1 MSIRFNCQKCGGT
14 VQAPDLVA
22 GKQGRCPR
30 CGHVM
35 DIPQPAEERKQIP
48 LAPEEPQ
55 AEQGRQD
62 QEILGQLSQ
71 EKRLVD
77 DQAATEKPASA
88 DRKIESLIV
97 AYAQALAD
105 GAIERADQLSGQL
118 VNYGAPAAEAVERMM
133 IEQLPRPELVELPTP
148 VLLEFLQQLRSQL

>member
-1 MSIRFNCQKCGGT
+1 
-14 VQAPDLVA
+14 
-22 GKQGRCPR
+22 
-30 CGHVM
+30 M
-35 DIPQPAEERKQIP
+35 DIPQPAEEPKQIP

-55 AEQGRQD
+55 AEQD
-62 QEILGQLSQ
+62 QEIPGQLSR
-71 EKRLVD
+71 EKQLGD

-118 VNYGAPAAEAVERMM
+118 VNYGAPAAEAIERMM
-133 IEQLPRPELVELPTP
+133 IEQLPRPELADLPKP
-148 VLLEFLQQLRSQL
+148 VLLEFLKQLRSQL